1 MPVEDCSVGFAGES
15 SILHIVEVKASSVFE
30 AAARALARF
39 QAHAWLKS
47 ELSLQ
52 TVLVVHLPTGDREY
66 RVQVRRL
73 LAWFDEPGRDRIHR
87 YQLKLLLTRPQ
98 TSPRV
103 NARIRAH

>member
-1 MPVEDCSVGFAGES
+1 MAVEHCSVGFAGES
-15 SILHIVEVKASSVFE
+15 GILHIVEVRASSVFE
-30 AAARALARF
+30 AAARGLGRF

-47 ELSLQ
+47 ELSLR
-52 TVLVVHLPTGDREY
+52 TVLVVHVCTGDREF

-73 LAWFDEPGRDRIHR
+73 LAWFDEPGLDRVHR
-87 YQLKLLLTRPQ
+87 HELKLLLTRTQ